1 MSPHGRHERG
11 GEPPGARPTTPSVGI
26 FERLAAR
33 YDQWYEG
40 PVGRVAFPMEVACLA
55 PMLEGTGR
63 PRLEIGV
70 GSGRFAAALEVE
82 FGVDPAHAPLRLARS
97 RGITVVRGVGE
108 ALPFGDGSF
117 GAVLIVVTLCFADD
131 PLALL
136 REAHRVLRE
145 RGALVLG
152 MVFADS
158 PWGEHYREEALSGHP
173 FYAAARFLR
182 RSAVRALLARAGFE
196 LTASRSVLR
205 QPPGSRLRPE
215 AAVDGDH
222 PEAGFVAWKATP

>member
-1 MSPHGRHERG
+1 MGVQGWRERG
-11 GEPPGARPTTPSVGI
+11 GEPPGARPSASSAAV

-33 YDQWYEG
+33 YDEWYEG
-40 PVGRVAFPMEVACLA
+40 PVGRVAFPMEVECLA

-70 GSGRFAAALEVE
+70 GSGRFAAALDVE
-82 FGVDPAHAPLRLARS
+82 FGIDPAHAPLRLARS
-97 RGITVVRGVGE
+97 RGVTVVRGLGE

-136 REAHRVLRE
+136 REAHRVLRDP
-145 RGALVLG
+145 GALVLG

-158 PWGEHYREEALSGHP
+158 PWGAFYRERALAGHP

-182 RSAVRALLARAGFE
+182 RTTVRELLARTGFQ

-205 QPPGSRLRPE
+205 QPPGSRLRLE
-215 AAVDGDH
+215 AAVEGDH
-222 PEAGFVAWKATP
+222 PEAGFVAWKAAP